1 MDSMDYNLN
10 FAGSDWTFE
19 INKYAKQANGS
30 VLVRYGDTVVLV
42 AATASR
48 EPREGIDFFPLTVDY
63 EERLYSVGRI
73 PGGFIK
79 REGRPTEKAI
89 LAARLTDRPLRPL
102 FPQGFRNSVHIV
114 ATVMSVDQDNPPEIA
129 AINGASIALSVSD
142 IPFEGPIAVVV
153 IGSVDGELV
162 VNPNLEQRE
171 KSKLHLV
178 VAGTAD
184 AIMMVEAG
192 AEEVDKDMIVD
203 ALMLAHQ
210 EIQKIVAV
218 QQEMVE
224 KIGKPKMKVELAGVP
239 EDLESS
245 VREYAAPL
253 LEEALNINEKQPRE
267 TEIDNIRDQWLER
280 FAEQPEMVRQ
290 AKEAYRQLVKDIVR
304 QRILNKGIRPDGR
317 VPDEIRPISCQ
328 VPLLP
333 RTHGSAV
340 FTRGQTQVISICTL
354 GALGDVQILD
364 GLTLEE
370 SKRFM
375 HHYNFPPFS
384 VGEPGFMRGASRR
397 EIGHGALA
405 ERALLPMLP
414 GEEQFPYTLRVV
426 SEVVES
432 NGSTSMGSVCAAS
445 MALMDAGVPMGAAV
459 GGIAMGLIK
468 DGEKYSVLSDIQGME
483 DFLGDMDFKVAG
495 TRKGIT
501 ALQMDIKVHGLNR
514 DILDQALTS
523 AVSGYNHILDRMD
536 ATIDK
541 HRPELSPFAPR
552 IIVLKVHVDKIRDVI
567 GPGGKMVNKIIQE
580 TGVKIDIEDD
590 GTIYIASTDQ
600 EAGEKAKAIIE
611 DLVREVEVGEV
622 YMGKVVRVEA
632 YGAFVELLPGKDGLV
647 HISQLARERVEK
659 TEDVVKLGDNIEVK
673 VIGIDEKGR
682 VKLSHKVLLPPA
694 EGEKDDDGSERRERD
709 SNRRPPRR
717 N

>member
-1 MDSMDYNLN
+1 MDYE
-10 FAGSDWTFE
+10 FKVAATDWTVE
-19 INKYAKQANGS
+19 VNKYAKQANGS

-42 AATASR
+42 TATASK

-63 EERLYSVGRI
+63 EERLYSVGKI

-79 REGRPTEKAI
+79 REGRPTEKAV

-142 IPFEGPIAVVV
+142 IPFEGPIGAVI
-153 IGSVDGELV
+153 IGCVDGELV

-171 KSKLHLV
+171 KSNLHLV
-178 VAGTAD
+178 VAGTAQ

-192 AEEVDKDMIVD
+192 ADEVDKDLIVD
-203 ALMLAHQ
+203 ALILAHEQ
-210 EIQKIVAV
+210 IKEIVAV
-218 QQEMVE
+218 QQKMVE
-224 KIGKPKMKVELAGVP
+224 EIGAAKMSVNLVSVP
-239 EDLESS
+239 EEMDQQVEDFARPQLETALDI
-245 VREYAAPL
+245 VDKQTREA
-253 LEEALNINEKQPRE
+253 EFDR
-267 TEIDNIRDQWLER
+267 IRDQWLEL
-280 FAEQPEMVRQ
+280 FDEQPDLQPLAKDAFRNLLKAMVRS
-290 AKEAYRQLVKDIVR
+290 
-304 QRILNKGIRPDGR
+304 RILNQGIRPDGR
-317 VPDEIRPISCQ
+317 KPDEIRPISCQ
-328 VPLLP
+328 AALLP

-340 FTRGQTQVISICTL
+340 FTRGQTQVISVCTL

-375 HHYNFPPFS
+375 HHYNFPPYS

-414 GEEQFPYTLRVV
+414 DEEDFPYTVRLV

-432 NGSTSMGSVCAAS
+432 NGSTSMGSVCASS
-445 MALMDAGVPMGAAV
+445 MALMDAGVPVRAAV

-468 DGEKYSVLSDIQGME
+468 EGENYKILTDIQGME

-514 DILDQALTS
+514 EILDQALS
-523 AVSGYNHILDRMD
+523 AAVSGYNFILDKME
-536 ATIDK
+536 AAIS
-541 HRPELSPFAPR
+541 HPRPELSPYAPR
-552 IIVLKVHVDKIRDVI
+552 IIVLKVAVDKIREVI
-567 GPGGKMVNKIIQE
+567 GPGGKMVNKIVQE

-590 GTIYIASTDQ
+590 GTIYIASADQ
-600 EAGEKAKAIIE
+600 AAGEMAQKMIE
-611 DLVREVEVGEV
+611 DLVKEVEIGEV
-622 YMGKVVRVEA
+622 YMGKVVRVES

-647 HISQLARERVEK
+647 HISQLARKRVEK
-659 TEDVVKLGDNIEVK
+659 TEDVVKVGDLIEVK

-682 VKLSHKVLLPPA
+682 VKLSHKVLLPPG
-694 EGEKDDDGSERRERD
+694 EGEGEERD
-709 SNRRPPRR
+709 DNQSRGPNRRRNNRPPRR
-717 N
+717 K